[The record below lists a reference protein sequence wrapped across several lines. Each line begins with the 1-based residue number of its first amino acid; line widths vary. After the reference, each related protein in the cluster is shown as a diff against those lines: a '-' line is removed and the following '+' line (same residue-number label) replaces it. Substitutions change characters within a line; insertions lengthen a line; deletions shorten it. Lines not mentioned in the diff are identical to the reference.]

1 MAELGAVK
9 VRIEA
14 DSSGLE
20 SGMKRATTSLKRGAS
35 ELRQSANQFAKWGAA
50 AAAAAAVAG
59 AAIYKATSRSIDQL
73 AKTSD
78 RLGIATERL
87 SELRFAAEQTGVA
100 ANTLDM
106 GLQRMTRR
114 ISEAAQGA
122 GEAKDAIKELGLD
135 AQALARMS
143 PDEQFR
149 AIAEAMQ
156 GVSNQGDRVRLA
168 MRLFDSEGVALVNT
182 LKGGTEAL
190 DAFSEEAQQLGISI
204 SRVDAAKVEAANDAL
219 NKIQVAISGKMQQA
233 VVGLAP
239 HIEAVSELIV
249 DMLNSFVLG
258 SDNVDAF
265 ADNAARSLISFY
277 VSVDNAL
284 SVVKEGL
291 DSIWEGYQSL
301 PPWAQEIGIAGAVVG
316 GKKGVAFLALLGKA
330 MDDTKVTA
338 EWFRA
343 FSEGD
348 VSFMDWVT
356 TGASEARKRLQE
368 LGREVGQTDSEEGG
382 GGFSIIE
389 SLFGGEDK
397 EKKMDEKAQELYD
410 AYKSTVEANKARFQ
424 ELTAGVF
431 DAPAAGAE
439 GETSTTP
446 QTADD
451 IRKQTEERLKAFQER
466 YASEAE
472 LSLQQ
477 YQTDAEMLVQ
487 AKNQE
492 LITQEQF
499 QAAIEQSYAD
509 HEQRLSDIKKREEQ
523 ARLNM
528 AKSTFDNL
536 AMLMNTNSKKMFKIG
551 KAAAIASSI
560 IDTYQAIT
568 KTMAATPYPWN
579 IPLATAQAAAGFAQ
593 VQNIKKQQFGQ
604 AGNPTTFVGG
614 QPAVRT
620 TSAGTGGAQGGGQ
633 GGTQNVNI
641 NLVGQSFGRDQ
652 VLSMIGAINEAVGDG
667 VVLNTGG

>member
-20 SGMKRATTSLKRGAS
+20 SGMKRASSSLRRGAG

-59 AAIYKATSRSIDQL
+59 AAIYKSTSRTIDQL

-78 RLGIATERL
+78 RLGIATDRL

-149 AIAEAMQ
+149 QIAEAMQ
-156 GVSNQGDRVRLA
+156 QVSNQGDRVRLA

-182 LKGGTEAL
+182 LKGGTDAL
-190 DAFSEEAQQLGISI
+190 DAFAEEAQQLGISLDRI
-204 SRVDAAKVEAANDAL
+204 SAAKVEAANDAVNRVKAAASGAAQTFTVEL
-219 NKIQVAISGKMQQA
+219 APIVGALSDEFANMAKQSGGMTETMRSGIDAVATAVGWVANAFRGWQLIIAGLRAYYAGTIEYFLKGFRIAMQGIEDLVNGSINLINKALFQLDRIPGIDVEFI
-233 VVGLAP
+233 GLATFESIDRLSGMIKIAEGTTESFKNQLFELSNAKLP
-239 HIEAVSELIV
+239 SE
-249 DMLNSFVLG
+249 
-258 SDNVDAF
+258 
-265 ADNAARSLISFY
+265 
-277 VSVDNAL
+277 
-284 SVVKEGL
+284 
-291 DSIWEGYQSL
+291 Q
-301 PPWAQEIGIAGAVVG
+301 
-316 GKKGVAFLALLGKA
+316 
-330 MDDTKVTA
+330 
-338 EWFRA
+338 FRE
-343 FSEGD
+343 FIK
-348 VSFMDWVT
+348 
-356 TGASEARKRLQE
+356 EARAASDAAAE
-368 LGREVGQTDSEEGG
+368 SAASAGVPVTGG
-382 GGFSIIE
+382 GE
-389 SLFGGEDK
+389 
-397 EKKMDEKAQELYD
+397 Q
-410 AYKSTVEANKARFQ
+410 
-424 ELTAGVF
+424 
-431 DAPAAGAE
+431 AA
-439 GETSTTP
+439 P

-477 YQTDAEMLVQ
+477 YQTDAEMLMM
-487 AKNQE
+487 AKQQE

-509 HEQRLSDIKKREEQ
+509 HEQRLTDIKEREEQ

-528 AKSTFDNL
+528 AKSVFSNL
-536 AMLMNTNSKKMFKIG
+536 AMLMNTNSKKLFSIG
-551 KAAAIASSI
+551 KAAAIASAI
-560 IDTYQAIT
+560 VDTYAAIT

-579 IPLATAQAAAGFAQ
+579 IPLAAAQAAAGFAQ

-604 AGNPTTFVGG
+604 AGSPSTFVDG

-620 TSAGTGGAQGGGQ
+620 APTGAAGQQQGGQ
-633 GGTQNVNI
+633 AGGSNVNI

-652 VLSMIGAINEAVGDG
+652 VLNLIGAINEAVGDG
-667 VVLNTGG
+667 VVINTGG

>member
-9 VRIEA
+9 VKIEA

-20 SGMKRATTSLKRGAS
+20 SGMKRASSSLRRGAS

-50 AAAAAAVAG
+50 AAGAAAVAG

-114 ISEAAQGA
+114 ISEAAQGS
-122 GEAKDAIKELGLD
+122 GEAKDALKELGLS

-149 AIAEAMQ
+149 QIAEAMQ

-204 SRVDAAKVEAANDAL
+204 SRVDAAKVEAANDAM
-219 NKIQVAISGKMQQA
+219 NRVKMAASGAAQSFTVELAHA
-233 VVGLAP
+233 V
-239 HIEAVSELIV
+239 EAVSNQIADAAKEAGGMNEVIRSGLDKVVAAVGVVADAYRGWELIIAALRSAAASMV
-249 DMLNSFVLG
+249 EFMLRAVQFQIKAIQDLVNIGVGGINKLIEAINNTGLTEIQLISPVQFETLNAVNGMLSVAEG
-258 SDNVDAF
+258 TANRFSNELHNLANQPMPSDNIKQFVADA
-265 ADNAARSLISFY
+265 
-277 VSVDNAL
+277 
-284 SVVKEGL
+284 
-291 DSIWEGYQSL
+291 
-301 PPWAQEIGIAGAVVG
+301 
-316 GKKGVAFLALLGKA
+316 
-330 MDDTKVTA
+330 
-338 EWFRA
+338 RA
-343 FSEGD
+343 
-348 VSFMDWVT
+348 
-356 TGASEARKRLQE
+356 ASEEAAK
-368 LGREVGQTDSEEGG
+368 VVADSVPGAGG
-382 GGFSIIE
+382 
-389 SLFGGEDK
+389 
-397 EKKMDEKAQELYD
+397 
-410 AYKSTVEANKARFQ
+410 V
-424 ELTAGVF
+424 
-431 DAPAAGAE
+431 E
-439 GETSTTP
+439 GETP
-446 QTADD
+446 AVPKTADD

-477 YQTDAEMLVQ
+477 YQADAEMLVQ

-499 QAAIEQSYAD
+499 NDAVEQSYAD

-579 IPLATAQAAAGFAQ
+579 IPLAAAQAAAGFAQ

-604 AGNPTTFVGG
+604 AGNPSTFVGG
-614 QPAVRT
+614 QPAIRT
-620 TSAGTGGAQGGGQ
+620 TPAGAGGAQSPGGQ
-633 GGTQNVNI
+633 AGGSNVNI

-652 VLSMIGAINEAVGDG
+652 VLGLIGAINEAVGDG
-667 VVLNTGG
+667 VTLNTGG

>member
-20 SGMKRATTSLKRGAS
+20 SGMKRASSSLRRGAG

-59 AAIYKATSRSIDQL
+59 AAIYKSTSRTIDQL

-78 RLGIATERL
+78 RLGIATDRL

-143 PDEQFR
+143 PDQQFR
-149 AIAEAMQ
+149 QIAEAMQ

-190 DAFSEEAQQLGISI
+190 DAFAQEAQDLGISLDRI
-204 SRVDAAKVEAANDAL
+204 SAAKVEAANDAM
-219 NKIQVAISGKMQQA
+219 NRVQAAASGAAQA
-233 VVGLAP
+233 FTIELAPIVEALSNEFTNLAKQSGGMTEAMRSGIDKVVTVVGVVANAFRGWQLIIAGLRRMFAGL
-239 HIEAVSELIV
+239 IETMLRGFRSALQGIEDLINGSINLINKALFQLDKIPGV
-249 DMLNSFVLG
+249 DVDFIGLVTFESIDKLNSMIGVAEGTTRRFKNELEDLANTPLPLDQMRESVESARAS
-258 SDNVDAF
+258 SD
-265 ADNAARSLISFY
+265 AA
-277 VSVDNAL
+277 
-284 SVVKEGL
+284 
-291 DSIWEGYQSL
+291 
-301 PPWAQEIGIAGAVVG
+301 AQERVG
-316 GKKGVAFLALLGKA
+316 DAAQ
-330 MDDTKVTA
+330 TA
-338 EWFRA
+338 
-343 FSEGD
+343 
-348 VSFMDWVT
+348 
-356 TGASEARKRLQE
+356 
-368 LGREVGQTDSEEGG
+368 
-382 GGFSIIE
+382 
-389 SLFGGEDK
+389 GGE
-397 EKKMDEKAQELYD
+397 
-410 AYKSTVEANKARFQ
+410 T
-424 ELTAGVF
+424 
-431 DAPAAGAE
+431 PAA
-439 GETSTTP
+439 P
-446 QTADD
+446 KTADD

-477 YQTDAEMLVQ
+477 YQTDAELLVQ

-509 HEQRLSDIKKREEQ
+509 HEQRLTDIKEREEQ

-528 AKSTFDNL
+528 AKSVFSNL